1 MLEAGRVGGV
11 TGDGDVHALVLHDRN
26 ALEDVVCA
34 VALNRCAL
42 AVGERLLFDNLQ
54 LVVEEVVIGL
64 HIGEAVDSGDDVGSV
79 LAQAVQDDAERLFAG
94 AVRCLGNAD
103 CAFCGSEG
111 LVACEERKALGLVAE
126 QTGAQV
132 AVAQADL
139 AVLRN
144 GTRNTE
150 RLQANADGLGSVRS
164 GIAALLQSDCA
175 AQGIC
180 PAGVLKRDGLYTLDN
195 FIYIDSLAQA
205 KVARFL
211 EAGKA
216 ILGKA
221 LFDFGHSSFFTFKL
235 DIVSHVS
242 CPPLFCFLGC
252 LPDWETPD
260 LECSV

>member
-1 MLEAGRVGGV
+1 M
-11 TGDGDVHALVLHDRN
+11 
-26 ALEDVVCA
+26 
-34 VALNRCAL
+34 
-42 AVGERLLFDNLQ
+42 
-54 LVVEEVVIGL
+54 
-64 HIGEAVDSGDDVGSV
+64 
-79 LAQAVQDDAERLFAG
+79 
-94 AVRCLGNAD
+94 
-103 CAFCGSEG
+103 
-111 LVACEERKALGLVAE
+111 
-126 QTGAQV
+126 
-132 AVAQADL
+132 AQADL